1 MELDWEITL
10 SDWIVEAID
19 REEYTP
25 DQVQKL
31 VEQKI
36 GVKRAIFAQARR
48 EGTSSSRSSGESSNE
63 STTAGYSTVSTLPT
77 TIDEEIDTAEQDMKF
92 NGMLGTTSATQKTPR
107 MSLQKDICNW
117 KVVCNSVTNLRETK
131 LIHV

>member
-48 EGTSSSRSSGESSNE
+48 EGTSSSRSSDELSIE
-63 STTAGYSTVSTLPT
+63 STDADYSTFSTLPT
-77 TIDEEIDTAEQDMKF
+77 TLDEEIGTVDQDMKPS
-92 NGMLGTTSATQKTPR
+92 GMLGTASGPAATPR
-107 MSLQKDICNW
+107 MSVQKDICNW
-117 KVVCNSVTNLRETK
+117 KVVCNSMTNLRG
-131 LIHV
+131 